1 MKVWSPT
8 VPIHVSISNIIRVKY
23 HLDHKHV
30 FNFQTIPSFF
40 NSVGGLI
47 KASLSIDWP
56 WKKSDFTSAA
66 SIFYCRWENH
76 FVLLVILRILLR
88 LSLLCCFSL
97 LGYFVFFV
105 VLLCWAS
112 SPYFCY
118 FNFIISSNFEFLKIR
133 LTLFTV
139 VTIS

>member
-30 FNFQTIPSFF
+30 FNFQTTPSFF

-56 WKKSDFTSAA
+56 WKKADFTSAA

-88 LSLLCCFSL
+88 LSLLCCFSYHPHIFQWRPIL
-97 LGYFVFFV
+97 QRLYV
-105 VLLCWAS
+105 VLYNLFFHIIYSKS
-112 SPYFCY
+112 SYP
-118 FNFIISSNFEFLKIR
+118 FLW
-133 LTLFTV
+133 L
-139 VTIS
+139 